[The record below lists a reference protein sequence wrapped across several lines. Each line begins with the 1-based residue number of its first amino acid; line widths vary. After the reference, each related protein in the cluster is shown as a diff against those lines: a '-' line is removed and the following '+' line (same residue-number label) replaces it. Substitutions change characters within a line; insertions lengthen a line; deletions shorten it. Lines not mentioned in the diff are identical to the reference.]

1 MLYNKIF
8 MVFSAAAATIFL
20 VSTIPSMSTF
30 TNVSAMA
37 QSEERTNQTSREA
50 CQSANQTGEAIKQNV
65 SDVVTNISKEAKG
78 IGSNITTEV
87 AKDVAVNIGK
97 KLQDLAK

>member
-1 MLYNKIF
+1 MIYIRIF

-37 QSEERTNQTSREA
+37 QSEERTNQTSQEA

-65 SDVVTNISKEAKG
+65 SDGVTNISKEANG

-97 KLQDLAK
+97 NYKI